1 MKTEL
6 IYIDAV
12 PEDDQLLKETAI
24 ISKKT
29 WGYSDDLIEIWKP
42 DLEVTGDYILK
53 NKVVKVFDGD
63 KFVGFFG
70 LKFIENN
77 QVELDHLW
85 FRPGSINK
93 GYGRLVFQHIVSYL
107 KLNGYKKLELI
118 AEPNAKG
125 FYDKM
130 GGKITGQFQSKVS
143 GRFLDVYEYEL

>member
-1 MKTEL
+1 VKTEL

-12 PEDDQLLKETAI
+12 PEDDQLLTETAM

-29 WGYSDDLIEIWKP
+29 WGYSDDLMTLWKP
-42 DLEVTGDYILK
+42 DLEVSCEYILK

-70 LKFIENN
+70 LKLIENN
-77 QVELDHLW
+77 QVELDNLW

-93 GYGRLVFQHIVSYL
+93 GYGRLVFQHIVNYL
-107 KLNGYKKLELI
+107 KLNGCKKFGLV

-130 GGKITGQFQSKVS
+130 GGNVTGQFQSKVS